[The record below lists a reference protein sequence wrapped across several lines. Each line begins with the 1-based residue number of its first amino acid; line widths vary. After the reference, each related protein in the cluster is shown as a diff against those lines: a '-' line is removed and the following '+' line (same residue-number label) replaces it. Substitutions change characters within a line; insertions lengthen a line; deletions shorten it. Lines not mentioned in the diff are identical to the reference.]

1 MKPTGKI
8 RLILADDHAQILDEI
23 RQHLAEHFEIA
34 RCVGSGP
41 ALIDAVVDLLP
52 DVVVCDINMPGMSG
66 IEAGKHI
73 IRHGLCASIVLL
85 TMYNEPHLIRR
96 ALHAGIRGYVLKV
109 DAGEELAAA
118 VIAVWNGGRYL
129 SSQALAHWEDD
140 DAEDQG
146 SSRG

>member
-1 MKPTGKI
+1 MEPARI
-8 RLILADDHAQILDEI
+8 RLILADDHAAILDEI
-23 RQHLAEHFEIA
+23 RQHLAGQFEIA
-34 RCVGSGP
+34 RCVASGT
-41 ALIDAVVDLLP
+41 ALIDAVADLHP

-66 IEAGKHI
+66 IDAGKQI
-73 IRHGLCASIVLL
+73 IHRGLCGSIVLL

-96 ALHAGIRGYVLKV
+96 ALRAGIRGYVLKV

-129 SSQALAHWEDD
+129 SREALAHWEDD
-140 DAEDQG
+140 DAEDQS